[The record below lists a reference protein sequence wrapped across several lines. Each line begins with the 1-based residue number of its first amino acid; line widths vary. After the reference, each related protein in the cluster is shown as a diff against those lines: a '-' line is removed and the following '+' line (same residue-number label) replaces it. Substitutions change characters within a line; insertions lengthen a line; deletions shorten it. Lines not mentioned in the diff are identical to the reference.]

1 MAEYVWYA
9 GYGSN
14 LNNSRFHYYVKGGI
28 FKVTGRN
35 HPGCQDQTFPIKVS
49 RCTIDHEL
57 YFARKSS
64 SWENKAVAFLAATPN
79 KAHVTKCVLYLI
91 TREQFTDILIQENS
105 SVPPMPGIV
114 PNLEAAKRGEEVM
127 VGMTD
132 QFSWYGRLL
141 YLGEH
146 EGYPIY
152 SFTSKDTDES
162 IVVAEPGANYLQ
174 VIGTGLVNNFGMSQY
189 DAASYL
195 MQQRGISNTEWTI
208 EGITNLINKP
218 HEY

>member
-14 LNNSRFHYYVKGGI
+14 LNNSRFYYYIKGGV
-28 FKVTGRN
+28 FKVTGRD
-35 HPGCQDQTFPIKVS
+35 HPGCQDHSLPMKESTY
-49 RCTIDHEL
+49 TINHEL
-57 YFARKSS
+57 YFARRSN
-64 SWENKAVAFLAATPN
+64 SWQNKAVAFLAATPN
-79 KAHVTKCVLYLI
+79 KAYATKCVLYLI
-91 TREQFTDILIQENS
+91 TRKQFTDVLIQENS

-132 QFSWYGRLL
+132 QYSWYGRLL

-152 SFTSKDTDES
+152 SFTSKDPDES
-162 IVVAEPGANYLQ
+162 IVAAEPGANYLQ
-174 VIGTGLVNNFGMSQY
+174 VISTGLVNNFEMSHY
-189 DAASYL
+189 DAAAYL
-195 MQQRGISNTEWTI
+195 IQKRGIADGEWTI
-208 EGITNLINKP
+208 ERITNLLNKP